1 MRKDRDWRETLSL
14 GSRSSLWPWR
24 AWAAAST
31 PGPAACRPRA
41 GPRFSVGRGLYKL
54 EADQATVVSSGLLPH
69 PSLGAGAHLLLPAHP
84 TLPRP
89 RADRTG
95 QVGR

>member
-1 MRKDRDWRETLSL
+1 MEGDAQSRFSL
-14 GSRSSLWPWR
+14 VLMAVEGMGRRLRPRSCRLW
-24 AWAAAST
+24 
-31 PGPAACRPRA
+31 PRA

-54 EADQATVVSSGLLPH
+54 EADRAAVVSSGLRPR